1 MIVRLLQVVLFSVG
15 MVLLLHDV
23 CEAQEAKT
31 LPPQYRAGDIVIS
44 AATVGE
50 PTGAE
55 FSLSKA
61 DQYLE
66 RGALAWTRG
75 RKCVTCHTNGTY
87 MVVRPALT
95 VPLGKPNEE
104 IRRFFV
110 AELQKLKS
118 IAPAKLM
125 AGTRPAQA
133 IFIAAGLS
141 EWDAHVSEKL
151 SPETDEALRF
161 MFSLQLESGTW
172 GSLDC
177 WPPFESSAYQE
188 ATVAAMAAATA
199 PGWLKGLENKTLQTR
214 VGKLKKYLRETKPP
228 HDYALLL
235 LLWTATRMPGLLD
248 AASQQKLA
256 DVVWKHQR
264 EDGGWSMRT
273 FAKPGEWDRGNR
285 AEKLRGESNFDNPD
299 SDGHITGLAVL
310 ALRDVG
316 VSAADPRI
324 QSAVK
329 WLLAN
334 QRESGRW
341 WTLSPNTD
349 RYHFITYSGTAYP
362 LLALSKCG
370 KLPARVETSSR

>member
-1 MIVRLLQVVLFSVG
+1 MIVRSLQVVLFSVG
-15 MVLLLHDV
+15 VVVLLHDA
-23 CEAQEAKT
+23 CEAQEAKASAS
-31 LPPQYRAGDIVIS
+31 QYRAGDIVIS
-44 AATVGE
+44 AATAAE
-50 PTGAE
+50 PKTAT

-87 MVVRPALT
+87 MIVRPALT
-95 VPLGKPNEE
+95 AQLGNPNDE
-104 IRRFFV
+104 IRRFYV
-110 AELQKLKS
+110 EELQELKNT
-118 IAPAKLM
+118 APDKLM

-141 EWDAHVSEKL
+141 EWDAHVGGTL

-199 PGWLKGLENKTLQTR
+199 PGWLKGLEDKTLQA
-214 VGKLKKYLRETKPP
+214 GFDKLKKYLRETKPP
-228 HDYALLL
+228 HDYARVL
-235 LLWTATRMPGLLD
+235 LLWTASRMPGLLD
-248 AASQQKLA
+248 DSSQQKLA

-273 FAKPGEWDRGNR
+273 FAKPQEWGRGNR
-285 AEKLRGESNFDNPD
+285 ADKLRGEPDFGNPE
-299 SDGHITGLAVL
+299 SDGHMTGLAVI
-310 ALRDVG
+310 ALRDAG
-316 VSAADPRI
+316 VSADDPRI

-329 WLLAN
+329 WLLTN

-341 WTLSPNTD
+341 WTRSLNTD
-349 RYHFITYSGTAYP
+349 SYHFITYSGTAYP